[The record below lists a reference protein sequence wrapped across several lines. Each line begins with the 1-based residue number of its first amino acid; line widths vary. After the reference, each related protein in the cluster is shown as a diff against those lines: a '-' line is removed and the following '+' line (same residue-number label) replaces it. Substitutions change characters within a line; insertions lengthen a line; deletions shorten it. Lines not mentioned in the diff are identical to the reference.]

1 MVVRKKQLITFIMT
15 VLMFHLSFIAFKE
28 EYFVGFLKI
37 QRYAAIALIGLVFI
51 NMYCLRHEQYYISKN
66 NKLGRLLRLYWARR
80 KNTIGNRIGFYI
92 GATVFEPGITIYH
105 HGTIIINGNA
115 AIGQG
120 CCLHGNNCIGNDG
133 KSGGAPVI
141 GKNVDIGFGAVIIGD
156 IQIADNCKIGAGAVV
171 VHSCLEEGST
181 LVGVPAR
188 RV

>member
-1 MVVRKKQLITFIMT
+1 MKDAIDMDRKYYDTQNDLFMKRTND
-15 VLMFHLSFIAFKE
+15 HLVQIKK
-28 EYFVGFLKI
+28 Y
-37 QRYAAIALIGLVFI
+37 
-51 NMYCLRHEQYYISKN
+51 MYCLRHEQYYISKN

-141 GKNVDIGFGAVIIGD
+141 GKNVDLKINYSNYDSKDLVQDYNNLTVIGVYYYI
-156 IQIADNCKIGAGAVV
+156 
-171 VHSCLEEGST
+171 
-181 LVGVPAR
+181 
-188 RV
+188 

>member
-1 MVVRKKQLITFIMT
+1 MYIIKSRKEMKDAIDMDRKYYDTQNDLFMKRTND
-15 VLMFHLSFIAFKE
+15 HLVQIKK
-28 EYFVGFLKI
+28 Y
-37 QRYAAIALIGLVFI
+37 
-51 NMYCLRHEQYYISKN
+51 MYCLRHEQYYISKN

-115 AIGQG
+115 VIGQG

>member
-1 MVVRKKQLITFIMT
+1 MNNIISQKIISLVDFWDYIGQ
-15 VLMFHLSFIAFKE
+15 E
-28 EYFVGFLKI
+28 EKI
-37 QRYAAIALIGLVFI
+37 
-51 NMYCLRHEQYYISKN
+51 
-66 NKLGRLLRLYWARR
+66 RLE
-80 KNTIGNRIGFYI
+80 TGFYI

>member
-1 MVVRKKQLITFIMT
+1 MYIIKSRKEMKDAIDMDRKYYDTQNDLFMKRTND
-15 VLMFHLSFIAFKE
+15 HLVQIKK
-28 EYFVGFLKI
+28 Y
-37 QRYAAIALIGLVFI
+37 
-51 NMYCLRHEQYYISKN
+51 MYCLRHEQYYISKN

-105 HGTIIINGNA
+105 HGTIIIN
-115 AIGQG
+115 
-120 CCLHGNNCIGNDG
+120 GNNCIGNDG

>member
-1 MVVRKKQLITFIMT
+1 MRCIGTPHIFITVVK
-15 VLMFHLSFIAFKE
+15 
-28 EYFVGFLKI
+28 
-37 QRYAAIALIGLVFI
+37 
-51 NMYCLRHEQYYISKN
+51 
-66 NKLGRLLRLYWARR
+66 
-80 KNTIGNRIGFYI
+80 
-92 GATVFEPGITIYH
+92 
-105 HGTIIINGNA
+105 